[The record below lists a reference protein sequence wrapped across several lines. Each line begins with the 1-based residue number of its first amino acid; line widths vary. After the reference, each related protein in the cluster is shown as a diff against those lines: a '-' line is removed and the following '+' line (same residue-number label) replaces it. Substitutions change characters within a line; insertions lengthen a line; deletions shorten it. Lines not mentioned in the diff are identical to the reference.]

1 MNCKR
6 SLQPSSLPV
15 GTVKSRPQKCT
26 SSVAHKLSEEPEVWS
41 AYEQTWVYCQKVL
54 CQHVFLYLS
63 FVQEVNGVQ
72 IQLFLQLEL
81 FKNFGG
87 ILRHR
92 LRPLIEAR
100 TNVSNNAKTLSKSQ

>member
-1 MNCKR
+1 MNKPG
-6 SLQPSSLPV
+6 STADS
-15 GTVKSRPQKCT
+15 
-26 SSVAHKLSEEPEVWS
+26 
-41 AYEQTWVYCQKVL
+41 QKVQ

-63 FVQEVNGVQ
+63 SVQEVNGVQ

>member
-1 MNCKR
+1 MRMNKPG
-6 SLQPSSLPV
+6 STADS
-15 GTVKSRPQKCT
+15 
-26 SSVAHKLSEEPEVWS
+26 
-41 AYEQTWVYCQKVL
+41 QKVQ